1 MVAAVQANLLYQRQ
15 RLKSTVSSKTLP
27 ASQKV
32 SDILHLA
39 FLAKKSEAGGMRSF
53 TQTTFLR
60 ETATET
66 DISYGTLLKMW
77 HGEYRIGALQ
87 LDQAEKLARFLGI
100 GQVQLLWG
108 LLGNSTSPLE
118 LLRQTAIWTILEKEG
133 YTAYA

>member
-1 MVAAVQANLLYQRQ
+1 
-15 RLKSTVSSKTLP
+15 
-27 ASQKV
+27 
-32 SDILHLA
+32 
-39 FLAKKSEAGGMRSF
+39 MRSF

-87 LDQAEKLARFLGI
+87 LDQAEKLARFLGV

-133 YTAYA
+133 YTAFA